1 MPPLLAFPRG
11 KRSCIARQLFRL
23 RGPFF
28 FAGDPKQIAAHIA
41 RKIVAT
47 LSTRS
52 EIIFLNLSSI
62 LLFPA
67 GINRWYFFSPE
78 KEEMSFS
85 TGIVRRTHCWNG
97 TFSKNSKGE
106 SRLRKKLVS
115 NYDVTKKPCLVNHR
129 FAIDS
134 LPSKSVSGERNIG
147 GKNVDEELVAP
158 SRSYQFD

>member
-1 MPPLLAFPRG
+1 MHREAT
-11 KRSCIARQLFRL
+11 FRL
-23 RGPFF
+23 RDPFF

-41 RKIVAT
+41 RKTVAT

-97 TFSKNSKGE
+97 TFSKNS
-106 SRLRKKLVS
+106 
-115 NYDVTKKPCLVNHR
+115 
-129 FAIDS
+129 
-134 LPSKSVSGERNIG
+134 
-147 GKNVDEELVAP
+147 
-158 SRSYQFD
+158 